1 LETVL
6 HTAPEVSIVGRPNVG
21 KSTLFNRIIGRRMAI
36 VDDRPG
42 VTRDSLAA
50 ECRILGKRCM
60 LVDTGGLSSFR
71 RKSEIEQG
79 VDRQILA
86 SMKRAAL
93 CLFVV
98 DLQAGVVP
106 EDVHVAETLRR
117 TGAEVLLVGNK
128 ADGERHDRTSAEFSE
143 LALGE
148 PFPVSALHGRNILDL
163 LEAVAAR
170 LPETRER
177 TDEERIRI
185 AIVGRPNVGKS
196 SITNAVLGQERCIV
210 SAEPGTTRDS
220 ISCDFSWDG
229 VPFTIVDTAGQRRR
243 KSKADDIEYYSISRA
258 RSAIKRS
265 NLCVLVLD
273 AEQGLTEGDKRIAS
287 AIQEF
292 DRGFLIAVNKMDLIK
307 NPNMDYF
314 IKNLLT
320 DAPFLRNT
328 PILFVSAMHR
338 EGMDSILKH
347 AVDIHDRMFT
357 LLPQDLLENL
367 IYDIRAMFSPR
378 SQGRLI
384 GEIKG
389 VLHDKVDPPRIV
401 LQVNDSELFPPDYMK
416 LIENRIREAF
426 NLAGVPLQL
435 EAIGKPKMKNK
446 KRKK

>member
-1 LETVL
+1 MDIVQYSV
-6 HTAPEVSIVGRPNVG
+6 PEVSIVGRPNVG
-21 KSTLFNRIIGRRMAI
+21 KSTLFNRIVGRRMAI

-50 ECRILGKRCM
+50 ECRIQGKRCHI
-60 LVDTGGLSSFR
+60 VDTGGLSSIN
-71 RKSEIEQG
+71 RKSEIEEG

-86 SMKRAAL
+86 SMKRSAL

-106 EDVHVAETLRR
+106 EDRHVAETLRR
-117 TGAEVLLVGNK
+117 IGVEVLLIGNK
-128 ADGERHDRTSAEFSE
+128 ADGPNHDDMGSEFYE
-143 LALGE
+143 LAFGA

-163 LEAVAAR
+163 LEAVGARMPEAAD
-170 LPETRER
+170 TS
-177 TDEERIRI
+177 EEESIRV

-210 SAEPGTTRDS
+210 SSVPGTTRDS
-220 ISCDFSWDG
+220 IACDFSWDG
-229 VPFTIVDTAGQRRR
+229 IPFTIIDTAGQRRR
-243 KSKADDIEYYSISRA
+243 RSKADDIEYYSIARA

-265 NLCVLVLD
+265 NVCVLVID
-273 AEQGLTEGDKRIAS
+273 AEMGLTEGDKRIAS

-307 NPNMDYF
+307 DPSTENF
-314 IKNLLT
+314 IKNLLV

-328 PILFVSAMHR
+328 PLLFVSAMLR
-338 EGMDSILKH
+338 EGMEMILKN

-357 LLPQDLLENL
+357 LLPIDLLSNL

-378 SQGRLI
+378 SQGRMI

-389 VLHDKVDPPRIV
+389 VIHDKVDPPRIV
-401 LQVNDSELFPPDYMK
+401 LQVNDSDLFPPDYMR
-416 LIENRIREAF
+416 LIENRIRVAF
-426 NLAGVPLQL
+426 NLAGVPIQL
-435 EAIGKPKMKNK
+435 EAIGKPKDKNK
-446 KRKK
+446 KGKK